1 MNNKTNTRSVLDKAN
16 TWAAQVGSREVSE
29 AIQRI
34 AFSFGYNWAGQ
45 NESNQS
51 VQLFDIKVLYFH
63 IEGKKITYGA
73 SAELT
78 HLYASK
84 VCKTID
90 DVINAFKNS
99 PLSKKVIGDTE
110 IYEDGTVVFGHT
122 KQNAMEFDEVVKV
135 RNEFL
140 ERKDTSKNRRLPIV
154 NFLYESPT
162 SGRLVREVMILED
175 LGDTYACL
183 DMKDGNAFKQF
194 RKDRIYGRV
203 TFYGLSESKE
213 W

>member
-1 MNNKTNTRSVLDKAN
+1 MSNKTNTRSVLDKAN

-140 ERKDTSKNRRLPIV
+140 GREVKRNKMVPKVR
-154 NFLYESPT
+154 FLYNSPS
-162 SGRLVREVMILED
+162 SGQKVRTALVLED
-175 LGDTYACL
+175 FGDTYACL
-183 DMKDGNAFKQF
+183 DDDYAFKQF
-194 RKDRIYGRV
+194 RKDRIVGDIE
-203 TFYGLSESKE
+203 FLGLKE
-213 W
+213 VKS